1 MDDAFRQVE
10 GLKAAGCCAQVCAC
24 ICALSMCGAWIT
36 FMAYLGKFAF
46 GNPDPENVWV
56 TETPNAI
63 DSSVTDY
70 WLSVSVDAPT
80 EEAVGI
86 HDTFVSWFLWGFI
99 CEIILPAGFLLGG
112 ITTLLSPGLGMC
124 CFGLAGCGK
133 CCGGLAW
140 YIAGIVWRFNA
151 VGRYASGDFE
161 DTEYLLLEPT
171 LIQEKS
177 GKFMGTYYLITWIM
191 MGVMCG
197 CSILAGL
204 GMCIAAMCCK

>member
-24 ICALSMCGAWIT
+24 ICALTMCGTWIT

-63 DSSVTDY
+63 DAEVSDY
-70 WLSVSVDAPT
+70 WLSVATEAPT
-80 EEAVGI
+80 DAAFGA

-99 CEIILPAGFLLGG
+99 CEILLPAGFLLGG
-112 ITTLLSPGLGMC
+112 LTALLSPGLATC

-133 CCGGLAW
+133 CCGGVAW
-140 YIAGIVWRFNA
+140 YIAGIVWRFRA
-151 VGRYASGDFE
+151 TGRYASGDFE
-161 DTEYLLLEPT
+161 ETEYLLLEPT

-177 GKFMGTYYLITWIM
+177 GRFMGTYYLITWII
-191 MGVMCG
+191 MGIGCG

>member
-1 MDDAFRQVE
+1 ME

-24 ICALSMCGAWIT
+24 ICALSMCGLWIT

-56 TETPNAI
+56 TT
-63 DSSVTDY
+63 TDNPLDADNPLL
-70 WLSVSVDAPT
+70 WLSQSADAPT
-80 EEAVGI
+80 EEAAPI

-99 CEIILPAGFLLGG
+99 CEIIMPAGFLLGG
-112 ITTLLSPGLGMC
+112 LTALLSPGLATC

-133 CCGGLAW
+133 CCGGIAW

-151 VGRYASGDFE
+151 VGRYSSGDHVPE
-161 DTEYLLLEPT
+161 DYFANEAN
-171 LIQEKS
+171 LIQTQS
-177 GKFMGTYYLITWIM
+177 GNFMRIYYLITWIM
-191 MGVMCG
+191 MAVMCG